1 MFKSM
6 THFVFIFV
14 KCGRFLGLDLG
25 VAHISLARTQSHGC
39 KVGALLAA
47 RAAGTGFQE
56 QGQQGERYEVL
67 ASCWQL
73 AINCYT

>member
-1 MFKSM
+1 M
-6 THFVFIFV
+6 THLVFILV

-25 VAHISLARTQSHGC
+25 VEHISLARTQSHGC
-39 KVGALLAA
+39 KVGALLVA

-56 QGQQGERYEVL
+56 QEQREERYEVL